1 MNLKIYIHN
10 VPNFPVEG
18 ILFRDIT
25 PLLKNAEAFKYVIEE
40 LGNHVIQTNAAL
52 IAGIESRGFLFG
64 TTIAHSLDLPFV
76 PIRKAGKLPGAIL
89 SEEYAL
95 EYGTGRL
102 DIHANALEAG
112 TRTYLIDDLL
122 ATGGTAMAATHL
134 IEKLGGILV
143 GAGFVIELN
152 DLKGRNKL
160 AKYDVKSLVS
170 Y

>member
-64 TTIAHSLDLPFV
+64 TTIAHNLDLPFV
-76 PIRKAGKLPGAIL
+76 PIRKAGKLPGPIL
-89 SEEYAL
+89 SEEYSL
-95 EYGTGRL
+95 EYGTSQL
-102 DIHANALEAG
+102 DIRTDALEAG

-122 ATGGTAMAATHL
+122 ATGGTAMAATRL
-134 IEKLGGILV
+134 IETLGGTLV

-152 DLKGRNKL
+152 DLKGRTKL

>member
-1 MNLKIYIHN
+1 MNLKTYINN
-10 VPNFPVEG
+10 VPNFPVDG

-25 PLLKNAEAFKYVIEE
+25 PLLKNAEAFKYVIRE
-40 LGNHVIQTNAAL
+40 LGDHAIQNNAAL

-64 TTIAHSLDLPFV
+64 TTIAHTLDLPFV
-76 PIRKAGKLPGAIL
+76 PIRKPGKLPGPIL
-89 SEEYAL
+89 SAEYSL
-95 EYGTGRL
+95 EYGTSQL
-102 DIHANALEAG
+102 DIRTDALEAG

-134 IEKLGGILV
+134 IEKLGGNLV

-152 DLKGRNKL
+152 DLKGRTKL
-160 AKYDVKSLVS
+160 EKYNVKSLVS